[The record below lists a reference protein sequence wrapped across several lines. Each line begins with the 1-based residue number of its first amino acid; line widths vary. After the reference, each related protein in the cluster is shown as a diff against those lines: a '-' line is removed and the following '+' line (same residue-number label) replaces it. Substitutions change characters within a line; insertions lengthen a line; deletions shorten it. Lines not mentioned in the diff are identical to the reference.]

1 MKFEEA
7 QRVWKSMKYKPTR
20 REELLKM
27 MYAPPP
33 SQFKIPQWRE
43 IRRFCLY
50 MAFTLVILLAFEFF
64 NDWSTGIFAVLSLVL
79 VIDEFLGL
87 RYMRFLPQKAT
98 VRKTLLDFA
107 RRVERLMVWS
117 LIAHAGIW
125 LAAIVI
131 LGMRMKWEPIG
142 TLLWAVLLLPVLL
155 TVSWWT
161 SRKWKRQLEAVR
173 IMLEE
178 LNEDKEAGTMKAL
191 RS

>member
-27 MYAPPP
+27 MCAPPP
-33 SQFKIPQWRE
+33 SRFKIPQWTE
-43 IRRFCLY
+43 IGRFCLY
-50 MAFTLVILLAFEFF
+50 MTFTLAIILVFELL
-64 NDWSTGIFAVLSLVL
+64 NDWSSGIFAVLSLIL
-79 VIDEFLGL
+79 VVDEFLGL
-87 RYMRFLPQKAT
+87 RYLRFLPQKAT
-98 VRKTLLDFA
+98 IRKTLLDFA
-107 RRVERLMVWS
+107 RRVKRLMIWS

-131 LGMRMKWEPIG
+131 LGMRMKWEPMG

-155 TVSWWT
+155 AVSWWT
-161 SRKWKRQLEAVR
+161 SRKWKRQLVAVK

-178 LNEDKEAGTMKAL
+178 LNEDKEPGTMRAL